1 MTAATFAAFD
11 THARRYVARDAASA
25 RLRID
30 LLERI
35 LERALVIPG
44 LNRGIGL
51 DAVIGFVPV
60 AGDIIAGAMGLYLVW
75 EARNLG
81 MPKRTI
87 ARMLWNVGVD
97 TTLGA
102 VPVVGDVFD
111 LLFRSNTRNLRLL
124 KRHLDRNHPGMAT
137 IEARQKGLKPIPP
150 AAGGGAGQRR

>member
-1 MTAATFAAFD
+1 VTAATFAAFD
-11 THARRYVARDAASA
+11 TTAARRYVARDPASA

-30 LLERI
+30 LLERV
-35 LERALVIPG
+35 LERAIMIPG

-51 DAVIGFVPV
+51 DAAMGFVPV
-60 AGDIIAGAMGLYLVW
+60 AGDVIAGVMGLYLVW

-102 VPVVGDVFD
+102 VPLVGDVFD
-111 LLFRSNTRNLRLL
+111 LVFRSNTRNLRLL
-124 KRHLDRNHPGMAT
+124 KRHLDRHHPASA
-137 IEARQKGLKPIPP
+137 IIDAR
-150 AAGGGAGQRR
+150 

>member
-1 MTAATFAAFD
+1 VTAATFAAFD
-11 THARRYVARDAASA
+11 TRSARPYLARDAASA

-30 LLERI
+30 LVERL

-51 DAVIGFVPV
+51 DAVVGFVPV
-60 AGDIIAGAMGLYLVW
+60 AGDVIAGAMGLYLVW

-81 MPKRTI
+81 LPKRTV
-87 ARMLWNVGVD
+87 ARMLFNVGID

-102 VPVVGDVFD
+102 VPMLGDVFD

-124 KRHLDRNHPGMAT
+124 KRHLDRHHPGTVT
-137 IEARQKGLKPIPP
+137 IDAR
-150 AAGGGAGQRR
+150 